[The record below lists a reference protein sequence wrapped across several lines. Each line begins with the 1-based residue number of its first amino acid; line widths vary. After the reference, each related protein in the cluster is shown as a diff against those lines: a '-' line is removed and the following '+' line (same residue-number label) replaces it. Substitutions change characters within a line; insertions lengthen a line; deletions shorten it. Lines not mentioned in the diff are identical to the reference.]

1 MVIIDAGHGGK
12 DPGAS
17 SGDIIE
23 KDYTLKISKYMYD
36 RFNELGI
43 PTFITRDEDIT
54 LDPSVRVN
62 KILPNITSSDDIVIS
77 NHLNAGGGDGA
88 EVIYSLRNNDTLSKM
103 ILNNIE
109 DTGQNIRKW
118 YQRKLPSNSNKDY
131 YYIIRNTSPAES
143 VLIEYGFLDSKGDDR
158 KQIKEDYEK
167 WAEAVVKAVADYKG
181 YNYVEPNRNTVN
193 NEYTVQSGDSLWSI
207 AKRFNVG
214 VSEIKSANNLS
225 SNLISVGQKLIIPGA
240 APSNQTNVTYVVQK
254 GDSLWSI
261 ANSNNTTVDE
271 LVNLNDLVTNNIYAG
286 QVLQIPNTGDSGVE
300 MQDVDSKYTVQKGDT
315 LYSIALQY
323 NTTPS
328 AIINKNNL
336 TSDILSI
343 GQIIDIPSD
352 VESTGNIEDV
362 IDTNSYIV
370 QKGDSLYSISRRY
383 NVSINDIKN
392 ANNLVSDIL
401 TVGQIL
407 TIPSENSFNN
417 MNSNMSNLYMV
428 EKGDTLW
435 SIANKFGTS
444 VNTIRMVNNLNSDVL
459 SIGQTL
465 IIP

>member
-109 DTGQNIRKW
+109 ETGQNIRKW

-167 WAEAVVKAVADYKG
+167 WAEAVVKAVANYKG

-193 NEYTVQSGDSLWSI
+193 NEYTVQSGDTI
-207 AKRFNVG
+207 FMG
-214 VSEIKSANNLS
+214 NN
-225 SNLISVGQKLIIPGA
+225 
-240 APSNQTNVTYVVQK
+240 
-254 GDSLWSI
+254 
-261 ANSNNTTVDE
+261 E
-271 LVNLNDLVTNNIYAG
+271 
-286 QVLQIPNTGDSGVE
+286 
-300 MQDVDSKYTVQKGDT
+300 
-315 LYSIALQY
+315 
-323 NTTPS
+323 
-328 AIINKNNL
+328 
-336 TSDILSI
+336 
-343 GQIIDIPSD
+343 
-352 VESTGNIEDV
+352 
-362 IDTNSYIV
+362 
-370 QKGDSLYSISRRY
+370 
-383 NVSINDIKN
+383 
-392 ANNLVSDIL
+392 
-401 TVGQIL
+401 
-407 TIPSENSFNN
+407 
-417 MNSNMSNLYMV
+417 
-428 EKGDTLW
+428 
-435 SIANKFGTS
+435 
-444 VNTIRMVNNLNSDVL
+444 
-459 SIGQTL
+459 
-465 IIP
+465 

>member
-1 MVIIDAGHGGK
+1 
-12 DPGAS
+12 
-17 SGDIIE
+17 
-23 KDYTLKISKYMYD
+23 
-36 RFNELGI
+36 
-43 PTFITRDEDIT
+43 
-54 LDPSVRVN
+54 
-62 KILPNITSSDDIVIS
+62 
-77 NHLNAGGGDGA
+77 
-88 EVIYSLRNNDTLSKM
+88 M

-181 YNYVEPNRNTVN
+181 YNYAEPNRNTVN

-271 LVNLNDLVTNNIYAG
+271 LVNLNDLVTNNIYVG
-286 QVLQIPNTGDSGVE
+286 QVLQIPNTGGSGVE
-300 MQDVDSKYTVQKGDT
+300 MPDIDSKYTVQKGDT
-315 LYSIALQY
+315 LYSISLKY

-328 AIINKNNL
+328 AVINKNNL

-383 NVSINDIKN
+383 NVSIGDIKN

-417 MNSNMSNLYMV
+417 MNNNMSNLYMV

-444 VNTIRMVNNLNSDVL
+444 VNAIRMVNNLNSDVL

>member
-43 PTFITRDEDIT
+43 PVFITRDEDIT
-54 LDPSVRVN
+54 LDPNVRVN

-88 EVIYSLRNNDTLSKM
+88 EVIYSLRNNDTLSRM
-103 ILNNIE
+103 ILGNIE
-109 DTGQNIRKW
+109 ETGQNVRKW
-118 YQRKLPSNSNKDY
+118 YQRKLPSNNSKDY
-131 YYIIRNTSPAES
+131 YYIIRDTAPAES

-181 YNYVEPNRNTVN
+181 YNYTEPNRNTVN
-193 NEYTVQSGDSLWSI
+193 STYIVQKGDSLWSI

-240 APSNQTNVTYVVQK
+240 APSNQTNITYVVQK

-286 QVLQIPNTGDSGVE
+286 QILQIPNSGSSINISD
-300 MQDVDSKYTVQKGDT
+300 MDSKYTVQKGDT
-315 LYSIALQY
+315 LYSIALKY
-323 NTTPS
+323 DTTPS
-328 AIINKNNL
+328 AIVNKNNL
-336 TSDILSI
+336 TTDILSV
-343 GQIIDIPSD
+343 GQVLDIPSD
-352 VESTGNIEDV
+352 IESTGDISDSVDN
-362 IDTNSYIV
+362 NYIV

-383 NVSINDIKN
+383 NVSISDLKN
-392 ANNLVSDIL
+392 VNNLESNIL

-407 TIPSENSFNN
+407 VIPNTNNVDNSMNN
-417 MNSNMSNLYMV
+417 NMSNLYMV

-444 VNTIRMVNNLNSDVL
+444 VNAIRMVNNLNSDVL